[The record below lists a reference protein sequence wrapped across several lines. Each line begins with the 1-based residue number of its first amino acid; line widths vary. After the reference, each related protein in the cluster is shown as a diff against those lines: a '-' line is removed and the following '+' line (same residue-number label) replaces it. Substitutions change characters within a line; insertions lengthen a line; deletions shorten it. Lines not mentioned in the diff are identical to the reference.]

1 MNQEQQPINLSVH
14 ESADPDVINP
24 NKAVETTSELN
35 ENEEPTVGLP
45 GTGENEDNL
54 GERQNIIAG
63 LGGG

>member
-1 MNQEQQPINLSVH
+1 MNQEQPINLSVH
-14 ESADPDVINP
+14 ESADPEVISP
-24 NKAVETTSELN
+24 NKVVESPEAS

-54 GERQNIIAG
+54 GGRQNIIAA

>member
-1 MNQEQQPINLSVH
+1 MNQEQPINLDVH
-14 ESADPDVINP
+14 KSADPEVISP
-24 NKAVETTSELN
+24 KKVVETGTDPN
-35 ENEEPTVGLP
+35 QEERKVGLP